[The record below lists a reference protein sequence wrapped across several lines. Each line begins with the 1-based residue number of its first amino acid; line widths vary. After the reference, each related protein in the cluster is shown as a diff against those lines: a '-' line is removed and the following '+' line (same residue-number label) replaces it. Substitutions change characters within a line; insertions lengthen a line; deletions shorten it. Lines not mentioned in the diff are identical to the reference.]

1 MRVYRPSRWRRRL
14 LVVAVIVLLLVGA
27 AVGTYL
33 GKAASGEVAAASTTT
48 SSTTTTTTTTTT
60 TPEPPPT
67 TTTPLEPYVVVGR
80 FATPYDCCPPRVTNI
95 KRAARDLDGMSIPSG
110 GRFSLNEALGERT
123 VENGYVAAPSI
134 SGGELVDSVGGGI
147 SQVATTLY
155 NAAFFS
161 GLQLVAHT
169 PHSFWISRYPPGR
182 EATISWGG
190 PELIFVNDWEAPLVI
205 RVAAGDTSI
214 EVRFVSRRLGR
225 RVTSWL
231 GKPHDEVQPT
241 TIIRPTLALAVGE
254 RRIVQSAGSAGF
266 TIEYGRKVYEGQRL
280 RSAENWRWT
289 YQPENEIVE
298 IGQPD

>member
-1 MRVYRPSRWRRRL
+1 MRVDRPSRWRRRL
-14 LVVAVIVLLLVGA
+14 LAVAVLALLVVGA
-27 AVGTYL
+27 TVGTYL
-33 GKAASGEVAAASTTT
+33 GRAASDDVAAPATTSTTT
-48 SSTTTTTTTTTT
+48 ATTTTTAPP
-60 TPEPPPT
+60 PEPPPSP
-67 TTTPLEPYVVVGR
+67 TTPLQPYVVVGR
-80 FATPYDCCPPRVTNI
+80 FTTPYDCCPPRVTNI
-95 KRAARDLDGMSIPSG
+95 KRAARDLDGMSIPPG

-147 SQVATTLY
+147 SQVSTTLY
-155 NAAFFS
+155 NAAFFA
-161 GLQLVAHT
+161 GLRLVAHT
-169 PHSFWISRYPPGR
+169 PHSFYISRYPPGR

-190 PELIFVNDWEAPLVI
+190 PEMVFVSDWDAPLVI
-205 RVAAGDTSI
+205 RVMARDTSI

-241 TIIRPTLALAVGE
+241 TIVRPTLALRVGE
-254 RRIVQSAGSAGF
+254 RRVVQSAGSAGF
-266 TIEYGRKVYEGQRL
+266 TVEYGRRVYDGATL
-280 RSAENWRWT
+280 RSNESFRWT